1 MNYEHRIDKQKY
13 FNIHLTSVYKYF
25 NKYIFKENYSSII
38 NYYSKQR
45 MLFYF
50 IFYVYYNEKI
60 LLFFRDSRFTILRFF
75 LFFPRFTHFLAK
87 FHLFLKDIFLQPYG
101 FFFKTIWWKVSWIW
115 LFFVQSCFSFQA
127 INSLKLMQKF
137 SHKIEP

>member
-1 MNYEHRIDKQKY
+1 MINLLNYEHRIDKQKY

-75 LFFPRFTHFLAK
+75 LFFPRFTHFLANISFIFERYFFAAVWIHFQNHLMK
-87 FHLFLKDIFLQPYG
+87 RFLEFDYFLFKVVFH
-101 FFFKTIWWKVSWIW
+101 FK
-115 LFFVQSCFSFQA
+115 L
-127 INSLKLMQKF
+127 
-137 SHKIEP
+137 